1 MYRRPETKATEEKVY
16 RQERIGEFMTTWKD
30 FPRPGLAAW
39 ADRQKAGLMGTA
51 RSTHYTP
58 RFRPFDMLGSPNQ
71 SLVILE
77 NENHRIGVESVVGV
91 QDSFHRYVDCDMIY
105 FQFCGNTTLET
116 EFGVYETDPGEVI
129 LIPGGI
135 AHRSIGRNDSLRY
148 FCLSHEPVDYVM
160 NEDQYTSHTSFV
172 VKRIGGPGW
181 IADPGAQQN
190 AKGRVIEKMHF
201 WDDGPDDRTV
211 VERDYDSLVGVAGL
225 RRGEPGSAIRKLRA
239 FDHFTAIVGKGR
251 EDAGTQPLME
261 SASMRIRTYNMQ
273 DEQFAFHRALRSEE
287 VRIQFRGDALDL
299 SEFENVEVS
308 PGEVTIIPLGIAHSV
323 ISIPPEDENF
333 LRLNFYSKLRWR
345 VPIDPTKHCF
355 DSQFEVTTTVHQQ
368 AEWRKKLAASR

>member
-1 MYRRPETKATEEKVY
+1 
-16 RQERIGEFMTTWKD
+16 
-30 FPRPGLAAW
+30 
-39 ADRQKAGLMGTA
+39 
-51 RSTHYTP
+51 
-58 RFRPFDMLGSPNQ
+58 MLSIPNQ

-77 NENHRIGVESVVGV
+77 NEIHRIGVESVVGT
-91 QDSFHRYVDCDMIY
+91 QDYFHRYIDCDTVY

-116 EFGVYETDPGEVI
+116 EFGTYETEPGDVI

-148 FCLSHEPVDYVM
+148 FCLSHEAVDYVM
-160 NEDQYTSHTSFV
+160 GEDQYTSQTSFV
-172 VKRIGGPGW
+172 VKRIGGPDW
-181 IADPGAQQN
+181 SAMPARASDN
-190 AKGRVIEKMHF
+190 GRVMEKMHF
-201 WDDGPDDRTV
+201 WDDGSNDQTL

-225 RRGEPGSAIRKLRA
+225 RRGEPGSHVHKRRA

-261 SASMRIRTYNMQ
+261 SANMRIRTYNMQ

-287 VRIQFRGDALDL
+287 VRIQFRGDALDM

-308 PGEVTIIPLGIAHSV
+308 PGEVTIIPLGISHSV

-345 VPIDPTKHCF
+345 VPMDPTKHF
-355 DSQFEVTTTVHQQ
+355 YDSKFEVTTTVHKQ
-368 AEWRKKLAASR
+368 AEWRKKLAAAG

>member
-1 MYRRPETKATEEKVY
+1 MFKRTETKAAEEKVY
-16 RQERIGEFMTTWKD
+16 RQKRIGEFMTTWKD

-39 ADRQKAGLMGTA
+39 AEREKAGLMGTA
-51 RSTHYTP
+51 KSTHYTP
-58 RFRPFDMLGSPNQ
+58 RFRPFDMLSIPNQ
-71 SLVILE
+71 PLVFLE
-77 NENHRIGVESVVGV
+77 NANHRIGVESVVGV

-105 FQFCGNTTLET
+105 FQFCGDTTVET
-116 EFGVYETDPGEVI
+116 EFGVYEMKPGEVM

-135 AHRSIGRNDSLRY
+135 SHRSIGRNDSLRY
-148 FCLSHEPVDYVM
+148 FCLSHEAVDYVM
-160 NEDQYTSHTSFV
+160 GEDQYTSHTTFEL
-172 VKRIGGPGW
+172 KRIGGPDWQVSRG
-181 IADPGAQQN
+181 PESLS
-190 AKGRVIEKMHF
+190 KGSVIEKMHF
-201 WDDGPDDRTV
+201 WDDRADDLTV
-211 VERDYDSLVGVAGL
+211 VERKYDSLVSVAGL

-287 VRIQFRGDALDL
+287 VRIQFRGDALDM

-345 VPIDPTKHCF
+345 VPIDPTKHFF
-355 DSQFEVTTTVHQQ
+355 DSRFEVATTIHKQ
-368 AEWRKKLAASR
+368 AEWRKELAAAG

>member
-1 MYRRPETKATEEKVY
+1 MFRRPETKATEEKVY
-16 RQERIGEFMTTWKD
+16 KQERIGEFMTTWKD

-39 ADRQKAGLMGTA
+39 AERRKAGLMGTA
-51 RSTHYTP
+51 KSTHYTP
-58 RFRPFDMLGSPNQ
+58 RFRPFDMLSTPNE

-77 NENHRIGVESVVGV
+77 NENHRIGVESVVGA
-91 QDSFHRYVDCDMIY
+91 QDSFHRYIDSDIVY
-105 FQFCGNTTLET
+105 FQFCGNTTVET
-116 EFGVYETDPGEVI
+116 EFGIYEMEPGEVI

-135 AHRSIGRNDSLRY
+135 SHRSIGRDDSLRY
-148 FCLSHEPVDYVM
+148 FCRSHEAVDYVM
-160 NEDQYTSHTSFV
+160 GEDQYTSQTSFV
-172 VKRIGGPGW
+172 VKRIGGPDW
-181 IADPGAQQN
+181 TVAQSAQPTAN
-190 AKGRVIEKMHF
+190 GRVIEKMHF
-201 WDDGPDDRTV
+201 WDDGPDDYTL
-211 VERDYDSLVGVAGL
+211 VERDYDSIVGVAGL
-225 RRGEPGSAIRKLRA
+225 RRGQPGSAVRKLRA

-287 VRIQFRGDALDL
+287 VRIQFRGDALDM

-308 PGEVTIIPLGIAHSV
+308 PGEVTIIPLGISHSV

-345 VPIDPTKHCF
+345 VPIDPTKHFF
-355 DSQFEVTTTVHQQ
+355 DSKFEVTTTVHKQ
-368 AEWRKKLAASR
+368 AEWRKKLAAAG